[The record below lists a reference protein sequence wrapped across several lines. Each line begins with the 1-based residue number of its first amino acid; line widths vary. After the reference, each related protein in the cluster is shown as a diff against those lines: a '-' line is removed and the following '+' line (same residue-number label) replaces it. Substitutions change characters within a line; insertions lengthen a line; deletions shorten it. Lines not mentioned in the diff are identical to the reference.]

1 MFPILFTIGT
11 VSLYS
16 TSLMTVLAWLVFSFL
31 FWRGLRAQGATEDHI
46 FDLTFYATIVAFV
59 AARAGYI
66 VTHWDV
72 FAGKSSLLMLALWVA
87 PGLSWLSGLVGGL
100 ATLVFLS
107 RQQKIRLGHV
117 LDTLP
122 IALGLPII
130 IGKLGSLLDGAEIGK
145 QTTLIWGVRLA
156 GHIGLRHPVQLYEM
170 FAIGI
175 IGICM
180 LRIVRRAMSQK
191 WPYGIVGV
199 WFILLYS
206 VVMFALEFFK
216 DSRVYLGNITANQ
229 WMLIGI
235 FAESVGVLYVRGG
248 GKERIRFLLRFMHT
262 KLGQIGKNIYAKL
275 SRRSLSGDQ
284 KSS

>member
-87 PGLSWLSGLVGGL
+87 PGLSWLCGNSGVTHSNTFFISVLVSP
-100 ATLVFLS
+100 TE
-107 RQQKIRLGHV
+107 
-117 LDTLP
+117 TPP
-122 IALGLPII
+122 IAIPSVSSEHINWA
-130 IGKLGSLLDGAEIGK
+130 D
-145 QTTLIWGVRLA
+145 RL
-156 GHIGLRHPVQLYEM
+156 R
-170 FAIGI
+170 
-175 IGICM
+175 
-180 LRIVRRAMSQK
+180 
-191 WPYGIVGV
+191 
-199 WFILLYS
+199 
-206 VVMFALEFFK
+206 
-216 DSRVYLGNITANQ
+216 
-229 WMLIGI
+229 
-235 FAESVGVLYVRGG
+235 
-248 GKERIRFLLRFMHT
+248 
-262 KLGQIGKNIYAKL
+262 
-275 SRRSLSGDQ
+275 

>member
-16 TSLMTVLAWLVFSFL
+16 TSVTIVLAWLVFSFL
-31 FWRGLRAQGATEDHI
+31 FWRGLRAGGATEDHI
-46 FDLTFYATIVAFV
+46 FDLTFYATIVAFI

-66 VTHWDV
+66 VTHWDTFV
-72 FAGKSSLLMLALWVA
+72 GKSSLLMLALWVA

-122 IALGLPII
+122 VALGFPII
-130 IGKLGSLLDGAEIGK
+130 IGKLGSLLDGTEIGK
-145 QTTLIWGVRLA
+145 QTALIWGVNLS
-156 GHIGLRHPVQLYEM
+156 GHAGLRHPVQLYEM
-170 FAIGI
+170 IAMGV

-180 LRIVRRAMSQK
+180 LRIARRAVHQK
-191 WPYGIVGV
+191 WAYGIVGV
-199 WFILLYS
+199 WFTLLYS

-216 DSRVYLGNITANQ
+216 DSRVYWGNITANQ

-248 GKERIRFLLRFMHT
+248 GRERIRPLFRSMHT
-262 KLGQIGKNIYAKL
+262 KLGQIGKNIYEKL
-275 SRRSLSGDQ
+275 SRRSSSRDQ